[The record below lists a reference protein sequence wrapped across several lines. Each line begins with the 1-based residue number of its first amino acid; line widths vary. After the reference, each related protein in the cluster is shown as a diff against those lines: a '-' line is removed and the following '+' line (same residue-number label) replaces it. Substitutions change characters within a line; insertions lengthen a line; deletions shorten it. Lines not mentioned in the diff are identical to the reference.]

1 MPGIRPG
8 HIPFGFLGDGSGGMT
23 EFMPCYKATARR
35 FAISHVSEAR
45 TPPHGRRAVRGD
57 PGIWGTQSVVRVKG
71 EKSNRRSLGFARDD
85 SFLDWMVCGV
95 ADPYIPSTFS

>member
-1 MPGIRPG
+1 MSQKRELHLTDEELSVG
-8 HIPFGFLGDGSGGMT
+8 T
-23 EFMPCYKATARR
+23 
-35 FAISHVSEAR
+35 
-45 TPPHGRRAVRGD
+45 